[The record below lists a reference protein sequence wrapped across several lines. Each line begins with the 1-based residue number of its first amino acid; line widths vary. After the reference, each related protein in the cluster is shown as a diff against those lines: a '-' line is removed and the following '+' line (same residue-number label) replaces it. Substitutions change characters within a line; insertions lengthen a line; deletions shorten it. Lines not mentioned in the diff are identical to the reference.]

1 MVWVLNGDGRAA
13 HVVLR
18 SWRIGHDA
26 GAGSRAKTAVVRAR
40 FRVCGSVEC
49 GSGGSAGSARWAVA
63 ILIDVEMSA
72 YRDVCDRGG
81 SGGVTGGHWFDV
93 WGRSW
98 PSVSEKAG
106 VVFLNIYI
114 FACADGFASL
124 GTITRVRRVPRSG
137 GVY

>member
-18 SWRIGHDA
+18 SWRVGHDA
-26 GAGSRAKTAVVRAR
+26 GAGPRAETAVVRAR
-40 FRVCGSVEC
+40 FRVGGSVER

-124 GTITRVRRVPRSG
+124 GTMTRVRRVLRSG

>member
-1 MVWVLNGDGRAA
+1 M
-13 HVVLR
+13 VLR
-18 SWRIGHDA
+18 SWRVGHDA
-26 GAGSRAKTAVVRAR
+26 GAGSRAETAVVRAR
-40 FRVCGSVEC
+40 FRVCGSVER

-124 GTITRVRRVPRSG
+124 GTMARVRRVLRSG

>member
-18 SWRIGHDA
+18 SWRVGHDA
-26 GAGSRAKTAVVRAR
+26 GAGSRAETAVVRAR
-40 FRVCGSVEC
+40 FRVGGSVER

-98 PSVSEKAG
+98 PSESEKAG

-114 FACADGFASL
+114 SRARTVS
-124 GTITRVRRVPRSG
+124 RVWG
-137 GVY
+137 Q

>member
-18 SWRIGHDA
+18 SWRVGHDA
-26 GAGSRAKTAVVRAR
+26 GAGSRAETAVVRAR

-72 YRDVCDRGG
+72 YRDVCGRGG

-114 FACADGFASL
+114 VACADGFASL

>member
-18 SWRIGHDA
+18 SWRVGHDA
-26 GAGSRAKTAVVRAR
+26 GAGSRAETAVVRAR
-40 FRVCGSVEC
+40 FRGGGAVER

-81 SGGVTGGHWFDV
+81 SGGVTGGHWSDV
-93 WGRSW
+93 WGRAW
-98 PSVSEKAG
+98 PSESEKAG
-106 VVFLNIYI
+106 VGFLNIYI

-124 GTITRVRRVPRSG
+124 GTMTRVRRVLRSG